1 MKEKRKRMRL
11 PNGFGQISEIKGRR
25 LRKPFRAMVTVGKT
39 ETGKPICKLL
49 KPEAYFRTYNEAY
62 EALILYHRSPTDLSK
77 NYTMDEVFNMWLE
90 EYKKKEIVDKTINR
104 IPTLWRYVSV
114 LHSKKISL
122 VKTPDLKAAIDSA
135 DTDSPNV
142 LKKLKSLLNQM
153 YDYAVMMEIVD
164 KNYARQLKINIKKEE
179 VENPHLI
186 YTDEE
191 MEILWNNK
199 DDELVKSI
207 LIQCYMGWRP
217 NELLEIK
224 LSDIDELEMTIIG
237 GSKTDAGRDRIVPVA
252 NKIRPLVEYFIR
264 NSKES
269 TYSGKLFYQ
278 WSSYFTYY
286 KKYKRVLASLGLNEN
301 HRPHDARKTFITR
314 AKKKGLDEFA
324 IKRLVGHTISDITE
338 RVYTE
343 RDVEWLRAEVNK
355 L

>member
-1 MKEKRKRMRL
+1 MKRKRMRL

-62 EALILYHRSPTDLSK
+62 EALVLYHRNPSDLTH

-90 EYKKKEIVDKTINR
+90 EYKKKEHTESTVKR
-104 IPTLWRYVSV
+104 IPTLWNYLSP
-114 LHSKKISL
+114 LHSRKIVT
-122 VKTPDLKAAIDSA
+122 VKSIDLKNAIDSSNG
-135 DTDSPNV
+135 TEGV
-142 LKKLKSLLNQM
+142 KERLKTILNLM
-153 YDYAVMMEIVD
+153 YDYAVMLEFVD
-164 KNYARQLKINIKKEE
+164 RNYARQLRININPT

-186 YTDEE
+186 YSEEE
-191 MEILWNNK
+191 MQTLWDNK
-199 DDELVKSI
+199 DDDLVKSI
-207 LIQCYMGWRP
+207 LIHCYMGWRP

-224 LSDIDELEMTIIG
+224 LTDIDELEMTIIG
-237 GSKTDAGRDRIVPVA
+237 GSKTDAGKDRIVPVA
-252 NKIRPLVEYFIR
+252 NKIRPLIEYFIKE
-264 NSKES
+264 SKES
-269 TYSGKLFYQ
+269 SNSNKLFYQ
-278 WSSYFTYY
+278 WPSYFSYY
-286 KKYKRVLASLGLNEN
+286 KKYKRVIARLGLNEA

-324 IKRLVGHTISDITE
+324 IKRLVGHAISDITE

-343 RDVEWLRAEVNK
+343 RDVSWLREEVNK